1 MLIENIASDC
11 DDNPIFFAHRHEPL
25 GGATCDGPTGR
36 PTCFWSWPHLR

>member
-25 GGATCDGPTGR
+25 GGATCVTAPLVGPLAFGAG
-36 PTCFWSWPHLR
+36 LI